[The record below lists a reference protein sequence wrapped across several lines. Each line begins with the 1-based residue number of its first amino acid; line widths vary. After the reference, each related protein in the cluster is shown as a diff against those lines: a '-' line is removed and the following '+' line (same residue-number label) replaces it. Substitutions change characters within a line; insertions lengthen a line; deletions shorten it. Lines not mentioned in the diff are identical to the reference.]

1 MSASL
6 NFSIS
11 ADQEALVKAARRFGE
26 QHLAPF
32 YKQRESEGAF
42 DRQTLCHMGELGLF
56 CIELPEHYGGL
67 GLDCVTAGLV
77 LEALCRSDYNIGQ
90 LMVTMSLA
98 GAILSRHGQPEIVD
112 RYLKGVVAGTDYPR
126 DRPDRTRRRVRRGK
140 SAAARPAATVT
151 PTFWTARRPR
161 RVSPHKPVSP

>member
-56 CIELPEHYGGL
+56 CVEQRLRDVL
-67 GLDCVTAGLV
+67 GLQIGDGTAQIMKV
-77 LEALCRSDYNIGQ
+77 IIA
-90 LMVTMSLA
+90 
-98 GAILSRHGQPEIVD
+98 RH
-112 RYLKGVVAGTDYPR
+112 KGGPQ
-126 DRPDRTRRRVRRGK
+126 
-140 SAAARPAATVT
+140 SATT
-151 PTFWTARRPR
+151 
-161 RVSPHKPVSP
+161 